1 MIRTLAKSVREYKK
15 LAFLAPCLVTLEVV
29 MEVLIPLLMANLI
42 DKGIYAG
49 SMTAIYKTG
58 LMLIIAAMLSLVF
71 GALAGISASKAT
83 SGFAKNL
90 RHDLYSAVQK
100 YSFSNIDK
108 FSTSSIITRL
118 TTDVTYVKQ
127 SFQMIIRIA
136 VRAPLMLSFSLI
148 MAIRINAQLS
158 LIFLCLIPF
167 IAIGLLLV
175 FRKVHPIFESV
186 FKRYDDLNNV
196 VEENVSGIRVV
207 KSFVL
212 EDEETKKFT
221 NVSNEIYQNFTRAER
236 IMALTSPLMQFGIY
250 SAIIL
255 ISWFGAKIIINSG
268 MTELT
273 TGELTSLITYSI
285 QVLASLMMLS
295 MIFVMITISR
305 ASAERITEIL
315 KEVPTIKNPK
325 KPVMDVK
332 SGDIEFQNL
341 SFSYVGSRKKEC
353 LKDINIKIKS
363 GETIGIIGGTGSG
376 KSTLVNLIPRLYD
389 ATEGTVKV
397 SRNRC

>member
-15 LAFLAPCLVTLEVV
+15 LSFLAPCLVTLEVV